1 MKIRNLQ
8 LEYLQ
13 NEYNRLQVYHEN
25 EENRLLGQLRTLE
38 DDEVEKLRLLK
49 LWEEQHL
56 YYEHFADGEVDLN
69 MLSEADLD

>member
-1 MKIRNLQ
+1 MTIRNLQ